1 MSFFINRRNL
11 LATAGFGIGGLLLP
25 GGAAMA
31 QTLLGLTGWAYGGT
45 AITLGVIFMV
55 MAWNVY
61 RSSATLAA
69 DMVAEKK
76 LFKFSLLYLACL
88 FGALVADVLLLP

>member
-1 MSFFINRRNL
+1 MPSFILQDKLHQRLRQQL
-11 LATAGFGIGGLLLP
+11 QSLRLKSLKRLPIVHVMLAEFL
-25 GGAAMA
+25 
-31 QTLLGLTGWAYGGT
+31 
-45 AITLGVIFMV
+45 VIQRQ

>member
-1 MSFFINRRNL
+1 
-11 LATAGFGIGGLLLP
+11 
-25 GGAAMA
+25 
-31 QTLLGLTGWAYGGT
+31 
-45 AITLGVIFMV
+45 MV

-61 RSSATLAA
+61 RSSATLAS

-88 FGALVADVLLLP
+88 FGALVADVLLP